1 MSAFTRRLCCP
12 PGMKLEELARGVPG
26 ATLEGSSDAEIS
38 GIAYDSRRVKPGD
51 LFVAIEG
58 MQVDGH
64 VFVADALA
72 RGATAVAVERE
83 VTLPPG
89 TPLIRMSSTRSGLAD
104 LAAEFYGR
112 PSRRLKVA
120 GVTGTDGKTTTTHMA
135 EHVLQASVRACEF
148 AVAAFT
154 NVGHDH
160 LNYHA
165 SWED

>member
-1 MSAFTRRLCCP
+1 MGISVSRARRATTMSVLSI
-12 PGMKLEELARGVPG
+12 
-26 ATLEGSSDAEIS
+26 SSDAPI
-38 GIAYDSRRVKPGD
+38 GWWPGRVDSPPTSSMSAPSRTMRNPC
-51 LFVAIEG
+51 
-58 MQVDGH
+58 
-64 VFVADALA
+64 
-72 RGATAVAVERE
+72 ATARSRSEPTPSPLNE
-83 VTLPPG
+83 SGVTLM
-89 TPLIRMSSTRSGLAD
+89 IRMSSTRSGLAD